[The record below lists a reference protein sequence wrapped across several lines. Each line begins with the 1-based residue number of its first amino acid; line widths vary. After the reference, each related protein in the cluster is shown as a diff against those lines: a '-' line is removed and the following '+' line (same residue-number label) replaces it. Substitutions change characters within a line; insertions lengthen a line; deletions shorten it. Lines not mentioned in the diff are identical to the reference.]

1 MVNGPDLKK
10 KISENA
16 AKWNFDLTSRAL
28 SRLTSLVTGPLLFKA
43 LGLQTKNGPV
53 TRALTYT

>member
-1 MVNGPDLKK
+1 MKEGCAESDL
-10 KISENA
+10 A
-16 AKWNFDLTSRAL
+16 ARVL
-28 SRLTSLVTGPLLFKA
+28 SRLTSLVTGPFLFKALGPTA